1 MRQEKKILRLWIISA
16 LLDFYSEGERRDER
30 VTENLQWHIR
40 RNMSKET
47 MSRTPVEINIRLR
60 NHCSIVGKS

>member
-30 VTENLQWHIR
+30 VIENLQWHIR
-40 RNMSKET
+40 RNVRKET
-47 MSRTPVEINIRLR
+47 TSRTSVEINIRLR
-60 NHCSIVGKS
+60 NHCSVVGKS